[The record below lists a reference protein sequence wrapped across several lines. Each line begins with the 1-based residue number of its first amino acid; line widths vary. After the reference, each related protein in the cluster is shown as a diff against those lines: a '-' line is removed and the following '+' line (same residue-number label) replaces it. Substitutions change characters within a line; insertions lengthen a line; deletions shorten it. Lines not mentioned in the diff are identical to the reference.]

1 MSSYQRIDRIS
12 EEVRREVD
20 KVIREELNDPRIA
33 GTFSIT
39 RAEVTGDLRYAKI
52 YVSVLEEDRRKEL
65 LDALKKAKGYIRRAL
80 GKRIIIRYT
89 PELIFVS
96 DQNIEY
102 GVHIAK
108 VLAET
113 MKGMDNSETENNE
126 DSGNGEDRSDD
137 DRTGETNEAES

>member
-1 MSSYQRIDRIS
+1 MSYQRIDRIS

-20 KVIREELNDPRIA
+20 AIIRDELSDPRIS
-33 GTFSIT
+33 GTFSVT

-52 YVSVLEEDRRKEL
+52 YVSVLEDEKRDDL
-65 LDALKKAKGYIRRAL
+65 MDALKNARGFIRHSL
-80 GKRIIIRYT
+80 GKRMIIRYT

-113 MKGMDNSETENNE
+113 MKTETAKAE
-126 DSGNGEDRSDD
+126 D
-137 DRTGETNEAES
+137 EADE

>member
-1 MSSYQRIDRIS
+1 MSYQRIDRIS

-20 KVIREELNDPRIA
+20 AIIREELHDPRIS

-52 YVSVLEEDRRKEL
+52 YISVPEDEKQADLME
-65 LDALKKAKGYIRRAL
+65 ALKKARGYIRHSL
-80 GKRIIIRYT
+80 GQRMIIRYT

-96 DQNIEY
+96 DRNIAY

-108 VLAET
+108 VLADAIGTEE
-113 MKGMDNSETENNE
+113 KG
-126 DSGNGEDRSDD
+126 DD
-137 DRTGETNEAES
+137 IDEQES

>member
-1 MSSYQRIDRIS
+1 MSYQRIDRIS

-20 KVIREELNDPRIA
+20 AIIREELQDPRVC
-33 GTFSIT
+33 GTYSVT

-52 YVSVLEEDRRKEL
+52 YISVLEDERRDGLME
-65 LDALKKAKGYIRRAL
+65 ALKKAKGYIRHAL
-80 GKRIIIRYT
+80 GQRMIIRYT

-96 DQNIEY
+96 DKNIEY

-113 MKGMDNSETENNE
+113 VRTEEQTDVSN
-126 DSGNGEDRSDD
+126 
-137 DRTGETNEAES
+137 